1 MVLSE
6 YQNEDPEEFDGINM
20 RRLQLLDTEGILL
33 ERILKSV
40 KSPDLLS
47 LWWKQCPYS
56 SLPSWIPMKK
66 LRVLR
71 VSGTTLQTL
80 WKPESQVN

>member
-6 YQNEDPEEFDGINM
+6 YLDNEEEFDDKEFDRIQL
-20 RRLQLLDTEGILL
+20 RRLQLVDTEGILL
-33 ERILKSV
+33 ERILNSV

-56 SLPSWIPMKK
+56 SWEHITNTVETRITGK
-66 LRVLR
+66 LKFVC
-71 VSGTTLQTL
+71 
-80 WKPESQVN
+80 VNMC